1 MSWEISIS
9 WERYNLC
16 PTEQE
21 EICTETLV
29 LAHYGVNQA
38 HWDWERAARLTK
50 LKVNAFYEA

>member
-21 EICTETLV
+21 EICTETRKNMI
-29 LAHYGVNQA
+29 LALWRKPGSSGTENGPI
-38 HWDWERAARLTK
+38 DKIEG
-50 LKVNAFYEA
+50 